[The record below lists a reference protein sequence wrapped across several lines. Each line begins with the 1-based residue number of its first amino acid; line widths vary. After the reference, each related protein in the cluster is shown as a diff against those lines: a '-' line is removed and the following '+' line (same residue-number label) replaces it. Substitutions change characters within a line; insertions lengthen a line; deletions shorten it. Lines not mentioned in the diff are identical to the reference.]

1 LNNLIEI
8 QTPQAVCLRL
18 ITQNLQNLQKEIE
31 AFQEESGLRKVL
43 PGISNSAGN
52 LCLHICGNLQH
63 FVGAILGK
71 TGYERNREAEFLSKT
86 ITQEALLKEIQATQ
100 VVMQEVIPF
109 LSELD
114 WEKEYPIQVFQEPM
128 LTGYFLMHLSM
139 HLSYHL
145 GQINY
150 LRRIMEGSGKMA

>member
-18 ITQNLQNLQKEIE
+18 ISQNLHNLQKEIE
-31 AFQEESGLRKVL
+31 AFKEDAELRQTL
-43 PGISNSAGN
+43 PGVSNSAGN

-63 FVGAILGK
+63 FVGTILGK
-71 TGYERNREAEFLSKT
+71 TGYERNREAEFSSNSM
-86 ITQEALLKEIQATQ
+86 TQETLLREIQTTQ

-109 LSELD
+109 LSELE

-128 LTGYFLMHLSM
+128 RTGYFLMHLSM

-150 LRRIMEGSGKMA
+150 LRRIMEGSGKIA